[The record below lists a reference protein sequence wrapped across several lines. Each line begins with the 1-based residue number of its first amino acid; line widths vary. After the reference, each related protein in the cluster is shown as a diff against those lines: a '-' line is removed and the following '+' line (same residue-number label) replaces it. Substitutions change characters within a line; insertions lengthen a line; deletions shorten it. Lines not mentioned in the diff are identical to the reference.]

1 MKTHR
6 IVLFSACI
14 IFCGILFFQSCAPRR
29 CTGIKSHPD
38 YHINGARN
46 W

>member
-1 MKTHR
+1 MKIRSTAFFFACF
-6 IVLFSACI
+6 IIGGVL
-14 IFCGILFFQSCAPRR
+14 ILQSCTTRR
-29 CTGIKSHPD
+29 CTGIKAHPD